1 MLNSAQASTNRLASF
16 ICFALIAV
24 PASSGIAQQAPAPRI
39 PLTLAEAWARAES
52 KSDQLIIARA
62 REDQARGSA
71 LESGSLR
78 RPRLAAYSSYDRTLR
93 SEFEGVAGFSPDS
106 SATSNEDSAEIPF
119 GSAHTY
125 RAGLTA
131 SYTVFSGGRSL
142 AQTRAAV
149 SSRRAA
155 ELGSVSARAQ
165 VRLEVTEA
173 YYDAMLADHLYGIA
187 EWTLEQAESTYRRMT
202 LVAGVGRAP
211 EFDVVRAKA
220 SRDRERPVVI
230 RREAERD
237 IAMLRLRQLL
247 HVPAATELT
256 LPTDI
261 VSSQA
266 QLAATV
272 STATLATINRPAHR
286 LAVREAAESVARGEQ
301 LVLASEA
308 GRFPAVSLTSTYERV
323 AYPLRGNPTWKDS
336 RANWTV
342 GARVDF
348 PVLTGG
354 RQRGSDAV
362 ARAELDAARARLRQ
376 TEQLAEL
383 DTRTSMARLAA
394 AEAAFDA
401 SAASVDEATRAY
413 SIAMLR
419 FREGVS
425 IQLELSD
432 ARLLLEQA
440 RADQARA
447 ARDVSVERVR
457 ASLLTDL
464 PLGVAGSAA
473 RTTTP

>member
-1 MLNSAQASTNRLASF
+1 MSNFAQASTARLASF
-16 ICFALIAV
+16 FCFVSIAV
-24 PASSGIAQQAPAPRI
+24 PAIAQQYPARPTPI
-39 PLTLAEAWARAES
+39 TLAEAWARAES
-52 KSDQLIIARA
+52 KSDQLIIAGA
-62 REDQARGSA
+62 REEQARGSA
-71 LESGSLR
+71 LESGSVR

-93 SEFEGVAGFSPDS
+93 SEFEGIAGFAPDS
-106 SATSNEDSAEIPF
+106 SAPSNEDSAEIPF

-142 AQTRAAV
+142 AQTRAAAN
-149 SSRRAA
+149 SRRAA
-155 ELGSVSARAQ
+155 ELGSVSTRAH

-173 YYDAMLADHLYGIA
+173 YYDAMLAERLFRIA

-211 EFDVVRAKA
+211 EFDVVRSKA

-230 RREAERD
+230 RRQAERD
-237 IAMLRLRQLL
+237 VAMLRLRQLL
-247 HVPAATELT
+247 HVAAAEELT
-256 LPTDI
+256 LPADI
-261 VSSQA
+261 MAVPAERSE
-266 QLAATV
+266 AATMERAAERAA
-272 STATLATINRPAHR
+272 SRT
-286 LAVREAAESVARGEQ
+286 AVREAAESVARGEQ

-308 GRFPAVSLTSTYERV
+308 GRLPSVSLTSTYERV

-336 RANWTV
+336 RANWTL
-342 GARVDF
+342 GARVDL
-348 PVLTGG
+348 PILTGG

-376 TEQLAEL
+376 TQQLAEL
-383 DTRTSMARLAA
+383 DTRTSIARLAA

-401 SAASVDEATRAY
+401 TQAGVDEATRAY

-440 RADQARA
+440 RVDQARA

-464 PLGVAGSAA
+464 PLSN
-473 RTTTP
+473 TK

>member
-24 PASSGIAQQAPAPRI
+24 PASYGIAQQAPAPRI
-39 PLTLAEAWARAES
+39 PLTLAEAWARAEA
-52 KSDQLIIARA
+52 KSDQLIIAGA

-93 SEFEGVAGFSPDS
+93 SEFEGVAGFAPDS
-106 SATSNEDSAEIPF
+106 AATSNEDSAEIPF

-142 AQTRAAV
+142 AQTRAAA

-220 SRDRERPVVI
+220 SRDRDRPLVI

-247 HVPAATELT
+247 HVPAETELT

-261 VSSQA
+261 VSSPA
-266 QLAATV
+266 ELAAAATV
-272 STATLATINRPAHR
+272 STIDRPAHR
-286 LAVREAAESVARGEQ
+286 TAVREAVESVARGEQ

-308 GRFPAVSLTSTYERV
+308 GRLPAVSLTSTYERV

-342 GARVDF
+342 GARIDF

-394 AEAAFDA
+394 AEAAFEA
-401 SAASVDEATRAY
+401 TRASVDEATRAY

>member
-1 MLNSAQASTNRLASF
+1 
-16 ICFALIAV
+16 
-24 PASSGIAQQAPAPRI
+24 
-39 PLTLAEAWARAES
+39 
-52 KSDQLIIARA
+52 
-62 REDQARGSA
+62 
-71 LESGSLR
+71 
-78 RPRLAAYSSYDRTLR
+78 
-93 SEFEGVAGFSPDS
+93 
-106 SATSNEDSAEIPF
+106 
-119 GSAHTY
+119 
-125 RAGLTA
+125 
-131 SYTVFSGGRSL
+131 
-142 AQTRAAV
+142 
-149 SSRRAA
+149 
-155 ELGSVSARAQ
+155 
-165 VRLEVTEA
+165 
-173 YYDAMLADHLYGIA
+173 
-187 EWTLEQAESTYRRMT
+187 
-202 LVAGVGRAP
+202 
-211 EFDVVRAKA
+211 
-220 SRDRERPVVI
+220 
-230 RREAERD
+230 
-237 IAMLRLRQLL
+237 
-247 HVPAATELT
+247 
-256 LPTDI
+256 
-261 VSSQA
+261 
-266 QLAATV
+266 
-272 STATLATINRPAHR
+272 
-286 LAVREAAESVARGEQ
+286 VARGEQ

-308 GRFPAVSLTSTYERV
+308 GRLPAVSLTSTYERV

-394 AEAAFDA
+394 AEAAFGA

-464 PLGVAGSAA
+464 PLGVAGSA